1 MALGGL
7 KVLPSK
13 LVILLLI
20 VLYLRN
26 LVAIV
31 DKKQPEL
38 QGERDDVSIEFS
50 LRWLDLFNVGD
61 SLLRDGDSDIF
72 QV

>member
-13 LVILLLI
+13 LVILFLI

-38 QGERDDVSIEFS
+38 QGERDDASIELS

-61 SLLRDGDSDIF
+61 SLLRDGDGDLF